1 MLPIILR
8 LVERFVSSIC
18 HTTVSCLQVV
28 EYRAVERVRSTIPF
42 QPDDVPFE
50 VLAHANFSGSIRTE
64 KKPVK
69 KRLKAS
75 KRRLITFRQTLTVE
89 YACSRTLDHYFFFFS
104 TPLILIIFAHV
115 PKKKPEATF
124 KVDRRRVGE
133 NGFHITKID

>member
-8 LVERFVSSIC
+8 LVESFVSSIC

-50 VLAHANFSGSIRTE
+50 VLAHANFFQGRYVL
-64 KKPVK
+64 KKNTVK
-69 KRLKAS
+69 KRLKAC

-89 YACSRTLDHYFFFFS
+89 YACSRTLDHYFFS